1 MGSRMSKCW
10 KIIQENKML
19 FLQDACIET
28 ATKQRMSAKR
38 LSFYEINLFV
48 FFFTD
53 FSMSSHQ
60 SVLPRET
67 RTVQVIL
74 SLVTA
79 VC

>member
-48 FFFTD
+48 FFFLQI
-53 FSMSSHQ
+53 FQCHLIKVSFQERRGQYKLFFH
-60 SVLPRET
+60 
-67 RTVQVIL
+67 
-74 SLVTA
+74 
-79 VC
+79 